1 MTILENPKR
10 SKMHPGGHLQPIGVE
25 NQNYGLSIYL
35 SVKINKKELLIR
47 LAESL
52 QIEEIAKAY
61 KNK

>member
-1 MTILENPKR
+1 
-10 SKMHPGGHLQPIGVE
+10 MHPGGHLQPIGVE